1 MYPKMMP
8 DGGMPQPG
16 EKQHGKLKEV
26 VHFFMVCFIGSF
38 LFPLEE
44 GKDKRERTLAGETKK
59 IGIFGFT

>member
-26 VHFFMVCFIGSF
+26 CHFFMVYFIGSF
-38 LFPLEE
+38 LFPLK
-44 GKDKRERTLAGETKK
+44 GK
-59 IGIFGFT
+59 